1 MVLQMQTKQKI
12 KHLENTEVKHKLVVS
27 TFYPIS
33 GRLWNK
39 ASSDQENAE
48 EFLCQC
54 CVTPIAFDKFVLDGM
69 KLAKGIQEPQGIN
82 IGMGN

>member
-1 MVLQMQTKQKI
+1 MQTKQKI

-39 ASSDQENAE
+39 ASSDQEKTLKNFYVSAVS
-48 EFLCQC
+48 L
-54 CVTPIAFDKFVLDGM
+54 PLP
-69 KLAKGIQEPQGIN
+69 LIN
-82 IGMGN
+82 LFRMEWN